1 MEQVYWRQIDPS
13 LVKRAEKL
21 LQRWLGGGGTTS
33 LLHFS
38 GAANRRSLYWCF
50 PIRLR

>member
-21 LQRWLGGGGTTS
+21 LQRWLGGKTS

-38 GAANRRSLYWCF
+38 GAANR
-50 PIRLR
+50 